1 MKALVLNGK
10 VVQVE
15 QQAFEVHPSLVWVDC
30 PDNVVAGWSYEN
42 GQFIEPE
49 PIVYITPQEQTEGA

>member
-1 MKALVLNGK
+1 MKALILNSK

-15 QQAFEVHPSLVWVDC
+15 SQTFEVHPSLVWVDC
-30 PDNVVAGWSYEN
+30 PDNVTAGWGYEN

-49 PIVYITPQEQTEGA
+49 PITYINEA